1 MRILVATSTTGYQT
15 RAFEDAARAL
25 GVELVYATDQC
36 HRLEDP
42 WRNGAVSVRF
52 DDPAASVRAVEVA
65 LARRTLDGVIGIGDR
80 PAVTA
85 AWVAAR
91 LGVPWHPPE
100 AAECSRSKLRSRGRF
115 VAAGLPVP
123 WFVAIRRG
131 DDLATVADRL
141 RFPCVVKPAALS
153 ASRGV
158 MRADTPDDLAR
169 ALSRL
174 DALLSAPDIAVL
186 RDPEND
192 TIVIEGYV
200 PGREYA
206 LEGLLIRGTLHVLA
220 IFDKPDPLE
229 GPVFE
234 ETIYVTPPI
243 LPEPAQRAM
252 AGTVAHAARALGL
265 WHGPVHAECRMNE
278 TGIYVLEV
286 AARPIGGLCARAL
299 RFVSP
304 AGEEMSFEALL
315 LRHACGESLEG
326 YAREAPA
333 SAVMMIPVPGRG
345 HVRAIEGIERAR
357 AVAGIDDVVITA
369 KPGQLLVP
377 LPEGHSY
384 PGFIFA
390 RRPLPEQAVAALR
403 QAHAALSFRLDAG
416 VPLAPSG
423 AAPRCH

>member
-1 MRILVATSTTGYQT
+1 MRILIATSTTGYQT
-15 RAFEDAARAL
+15 RAFEAAARTL
-25 GVELVYATDQC
+25 DVELIYATDRC
-36 HRLEDP
+36 RRLADP
-42 WRNGAVSVRF
+42 WRDAAVSIRF
-52 DDPAASVRAVEVA
+52 DDPDASARAIEAALGGRQI
-65 LARRTLDGVIGIGDR
+65 DGVIGIGDR
-80 PAVTA
+80 PAVVA
-85 AWVAAR
+85 AWAAAR
-91 LGVPWHPPE
+91 LGVPWHPPA

-123 WFVAIRRG
+123 WFVAIGRG

-169 ALSRL
+169 ALARL
-174 DALLSAPDIAVL
+174 DALLAAPDIAAL

-192 TIVIEGYV
+192 QIIIEGYV

-206 LEGLLIRGTLHVLA
+206 LEGVLVRGTLHVLA
-220 IFDKPDPLE
+220 IFDKPDPLD

-243 LPEPAQRAM
+243 LPEPAQRAV
-252 AGTVAHAARALGL
+252 AGTIAHAARALGL
-265 WHGPVHAECRMNE
+265 WHGPVHAECRVNE

-286 AARPIGGLCARAL
+286 AARPIGGLCSRAL

-304 AGEEMSFEALL
+304 DGGDVTFEALL
-315 LRHACGESLEG
+315 LRHACGEPLDG
-326 YAREAPA
+326 YRREAQA

-345 HVRAIEGIERAR
+345 HVRAVEGLERAR
-357 AVAGIDDVVITA
+357 AVAGIDDVIITA
-369 KPGQLLVP
+369 KPGELLVP

-390 RRPLPEQAVAALR
+390 RRPLPEQAIAAVR
-403 QAHAALSFRLDAG
+403 EAHAALSFRLDAS
-416 VPLAPSG
+416 VPLVARG
-423 AAPRCH
+423 AAPESS

>member
-1 MRILVATSTTGYQT
+1 MRILIATSTTGYQT
-15 RAFEDAARAL
+15 RAFEAAARAL

-36 HRLEDP
+36 HRLADP
-42 WRNGAVSVRF
+42 WRDGAVGVRF
-52 DDPAASVRAVEVA
+52 HDPEGSARAVEAA
-65 LARRTLDGVIGIGDR
+65 LAGRTLDGVIGIGDR
-80 PAVTA
+80 PAVVA
-85 AWVAAR
+85 ACVAAR
-91 LGVPWHPPE
+91 LGLPWHPPA

-123 WFVAIRRG
+123 WFVAIGRG
-131 DDLATVADRL
+131 DDLAAVADRL

-153 ASRGV
+153 ASQGV
-158 MRADTPDDLAR
+158 MRADTPEELAR
-169 ALSRL
+169 ALARL

-192 TIVIEGYV
+192 QIVIEGYV

-206 LEGLLIRGTLHVLA
+206 LEGVLIHGTLHVLA
-220 IFDKPDPLE
+220 IFDKPDPLD

-243 LPEPAQRAM
+243 LPDPTQRAM
-252 AGTVAHAARALGL
+252 AGTVAHAVRALGL
-265 WHGPVHAECRMNE
+265 WHGPVHAECRVNE

-286 AARPIGGLCARAL
+286 AARPIGGLCSRAL

-304 AGEEMSFEALL
+304 AGEEVSFEALL

-326 YAREAPA
+326 YGREAEA
-333 SAVMMIPVPGRG
+333 SGVMMIPVPGRG
-345 HVRAIEGIERAR
+345 RFRAVEGVEQARAI
-357 AVAGIDDVVITA
+357 AGIDDVIITA

-390 RRPLPEQAVAALR
+390 RRPLPEQAVVALR
-403 QAHAALSFRLDAG
+403 AAHAALTFRLDAA
-416 VPLAPSG
+416 VPLMTPG
-423 AAPRCH
+423 AAPECR